1 MESYIFPN
9 EWQCCSTAS
18 GLPPCHPS
26 IHTFSR
32 ARGRDSVKCINT
44 QVSIYVLY
52 KKSGFQHARVSRPG
66 GEQERFAPFLPCMDS
81 ISHNG
86 TGNQPPGCGKA
97 RGGTD
102 RGAAHDCRHTPVRR
116 AATRHSR
123 P

>member
-1 MESYIFPN
+1 MVNDKYATRKHFGYTSYHSKHNIP
-9 EWQCCSTAS
+9 S
-18 GLPPCHPS
+18 LPPCHPS

-32 ARGRDSVKCINT
+32 ARGRDGVKCVNT
-44 QVSIYVLY
+44 QVDIYVLY
-52 KKSGFQHARVSRPG
+52 KKFGFPHARVSRPG

-102 RGAAHDCRHTPVRR
+102 
-116 AATRHSR
+116 
-123 P
+123 